1 VRKRVTRVAIV
12 CDVDCSWF
20 VRRIASSRHDL
31 VRDEM
36 VYRCDR

>member
-1 VRKRVTRVAIV
+1 VRKRVTSVAIV
-12 CDVDCSWF
+12 CDDTGNWF
-20 VRRIASSRHDL
+20 VRRIATSRHDL